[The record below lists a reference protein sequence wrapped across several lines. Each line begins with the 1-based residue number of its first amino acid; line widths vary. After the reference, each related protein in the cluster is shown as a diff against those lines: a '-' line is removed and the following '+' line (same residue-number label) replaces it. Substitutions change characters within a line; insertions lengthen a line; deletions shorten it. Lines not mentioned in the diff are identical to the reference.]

1 MQKQTTLF
9 SFFSRTPKSATSSPS
24 SSTSKS
30 QTNGSSTPPGGDG
43 DDNVSMSGETPSKSL
58 VSTPVSRTGGEK
70 RRRTSGGQSAELGGS
85 RKKVKNEDSPSKE
98 YSEGTLVWAKLEGY
112 PWWPAMIRGETHGG
126 AYSRKSAVEF
136 HVQFFD
142 DPPSR
147 AWIRKGDLKIYR
159 GSQDADIP
167 PARSDRAWLSACK
180 IADDALAL
188 KTEKRLE
195 KHWIE
200 FTPSEEENN
209 GNCSAESEE
218 EEEPKTETE
227 RMETPKSRSS
237 RREVKKHKRVLTIA
251 SSSEDEES
259 EVVSKSSKKLNTS
272 NLKKPRKEEDEDDY
286 SPTKNGSLEEES
298 ESSESLV
305 ESEKMSEVESGTDHD
320 EDDTPKKTPKRSAP
334 KAKQK
339 LSATPN
345 RGSPVV
351 SKVDMKGRLQQF
363 NIKDTPNSSLS
374 SPKPESNKG
383 IEESDALWEHMRLTW
398 AQDGKRMDANRR
410 KQTHPDYDPRT
421 LYVPPEYFNSK
432 SPAMRQ
438 WWEMKSKHFDT
449 ILFFKVGKFY
459 EFYHWDA
466 CTAVQELSIT
476 FMKGDYAHSGF
487 PEISFSR
494 FANTLMEKGYKV
506 ARIEQTETPAMLEKR
521 VKTSKPAK
529 HEKVIKREICQIAT
543 KGVRYASFQDDSSS
557 SPFTPESAYLYAIVE
572 KSSSST
578 AEGSS
583 FGVCF
588 IDTTI
593 GTFHIG
599 EFEDD
604 RHASRL
610 RTLFSHFTPVQIL
623 HERGKLSSCLQQLLQ
638 NMSSVRKDPLLPDT
652 EFWGAKKT
660 LKFLAEE
667 YFRDKE
673 AGGAPQWPP
682 EFQAVLSKSDG
693 LGLTPDEDWELG
705 VRSLGAV
712 VWYLKDCLLD
722 HDLLSQ
728 KKFEVY
734 KPADIS
740 SNATVPSL
748 PERLKRSKY
757 MILDGVTLRNLEI
770 LEGPLSLLSTLDKC
784 GTNFGKRLLRHWVC
798 LPLAI
803 PADICDRQDAIEELM
818 CIRERRDKVV
828 PLLKSLPDLE
838 RLLTKTHYLGSA
850 YRSKNHPDGRAIF
863 FNEINYSKNKIND
876 LITVLK
882 GFKTCVKIIKEFKNA
897 KDEDEIKSSL
907 ITRVIEGFPSLDKLL
922 TYFDNAFDH
931 QAASKEGK
939 IKPRPGADE
948 QFDNARQTVAEIQS
962 EADEYLKDISRQ
974 LKARAVYFGSDKK
987 RFQIEVPDYV
997 KVSKEFEMSSG
1008 RKGFKRYYNA
1018 KTKGFL
1024 ASIME
1029 AETERE
1035 EILRDITRRIFAQF
1049 DKDRETWS
1057 RAVECIATLDVL
1069 ISLAIYSESQ
1079 DLMCRPTLSYSS
1091 LPFLNIVE
1099 GRHPCVASDSYIPND
1114 TKMGVEIEDETPKGN
1129 FVILTG
1135 PNMGG
1140 KSTLMRQV
1148 GLLTILSQLGCH
1160 VPAEKCELSV
1170 VDRVFTRLGANDN
1183 IGEGESTFFVEMS
1196 ETSAILKHA
1205 TPSSLL
1211 LIDELGRGTAT
1222 YDGTAIAYAVAKE
1235 LSERKCRSFFS
1246 THYHTLVEALQDMPL
1261 IQMSHMACMVENENE
1276 DDPTQE
1282 SITFLYKMISGP
1294 CPKSYGFNAARL
1306 AGIND
1311 DVIRVAYK
1319 KAKELESVVN
1329 GIRSFTAICTGIQ
1342 EKKFSMKDFA
1352 ALKI

>member
-9 SFFSRTPKSATSSPS
+9 SFFNRTPKSSNSSPS
-24 SSTSKS
+24 SSTSRS
-30 QTNGSSTPPGGDG
+30 ENNGSCTPTTTTG
-43 DDNVSMSGETPSKSL
+43 DDNDNAATTPTSRPL

-70 RRRTSGGQSAELGGS
+70 RRRTSGGQSAEPCGS
-85 RKKVKNEDSPSKE
+85 RKKIKNEDSPSKE
-98 YSEGTLVWAKLEGY
+98 YSEGTVVWAKLEGY
-112 PWWPAMIRGETHGG
+112 PWWPAMIRGESHGG

-142 DPPSR
+142 NPPSR
-147 AWIRKGDLKIYR
+147 AWIRKGNLKLY
-159 GSQDADIP
+159 GGNQDADIP
-167 PARSDRAWLSACK
+167 PAKSDRGWLSACK
-180 IADDALAL
+180 TADNALSL
-188 KTEKRLE
+188 RVGERLE

-200 FTPSEEENN
+200 FSSDVEDNN
-209 GNCSAESEE
+209 GHCSAENSEAEKE
-218 EEEPKTETE
+218 EVSECI
-227 RMETPKSRSS
+227 ETPKSRS
-237 RREVKKHKRVLTIA
+237 RRNVKKHKRVLAIA
-251 SSSEDEES
+251 SSSEEDD
-259 EVVSKSSKKLNTS
+259 EVVSSNSKGSKKANY
-272 NLKKPRKEEDEDDY
+272 KKSKNEHEEDTY

-298 ESSESLV
+298 ESSESPV
-305 ESEKMSEVESGTDHD
+305 ESENESEVESISDD
-320 EDDTPKKTPKRSAP
+320 EDVPKSASKRSAT
-334 KAKQK
+334 KGKQK
-339 LSATPN
+339 PSGTPN
-345 RGSPVV
+345 GRSPAV
-351 SKVDMKGRLQQF
+351 SKVDVKSRLQQF
-363 NIKDTPNSSLS
+363 TSSDIKCG
-374 SPKPESNKG
+374 SPKPGPSATEKTENV
-383 IEESDALWEHMRLTW
+383 WEHMKLSW
-398 AQDGKRMDANRR
+398 AQEGRRLDSKRR
-410 KQTHPDYDPRT
+410 KETDLDYDPRT
-421 LYVPPEYFNSK
+421 LYVPKDFLDSRTPG
-432 SPAMRQ
+432 MRQ
-438 WWEMKSKHFDT
+438 WWVLKSQHFDT

-466 CTAVQELSIT
+466 CIAVQELGIT
-476 FMKGDYAHSGF
+476 YMKGEYAHSGF
-487 PEISFSR
+487 PEISYSR
-494 FANTLMEKGYKV
+494 FANALVEKGYKV
-506 ARIEQTETPAMLEKR
+506 ARIEQTETPAMLAER
-521 VKTSKPAK
+521 VKNTKPNK
-529 HEKVIKREICQIAT
+529 HEKVITREICQVAT
-543 KGVRYASFQDDSSS
+543 KGVRYASFQDDFTS
-557 SPFTPESAYLYAIVE
+557 SPFTPESMYLYAVVE
-572 KSSSST
+572 KSASAT
-578 AEGSS
+578 AEGFT

-599 EFEDD
+599 QFNDD

-623 HERGKLSSCLQQLLQ
+623 HERGKVSSCLQQLLH
-638 NMSSVRKDPLLPDT
+638 NMSGVRKDPLLPDT
-652 EFWGAKKT
+652 EFWSAKKT
-660 LKFLAEE
+660 LKFLAEQE
-667 YFRDKE
+667 YYRDSESTSPK
-673 AGGAPQWPP
+673 WPA
-682 EFQAVLSKSDG
+682 EFQTVLSKTDG
-693 LGLTPDEDWELG
+693 LGLSPDDDWELG
-705 VRSLGAV
+705 VRCLGAV
-712 VWYLKDCLLD
+712 VWYLKHCLLD

-734 KPADIS
+734 KPADVIS
-740 SNATVPSL
+740 NTDIPSL
-748 PERLKRSKY
+748 PERLKGPKY
-757 MILDGVTLRNLEI
+757 MILDGISLRNLDV

-798 LPLAI
+798 LPFAI
-803 PADICDRQDAIEELM
+803 PEEICDRQDAIEDLM
-818 CIRERRDKVV
+818 RMRECRGKVI

-838 RLLTKTHYLGSA
+838 RLLSKTHYLGSA
-850 YRSKNHPDGRAIF
+850 HRSKNHPDGRAIF

-876 LITVLK
+876 LIAVLK
-882 GFKTCVKIIKEFKNA
+882 GFKTCVKVIKEFKNVQ
-897 KDEDEIKSSL
+897 DEIKSSL
-907 ITRVIEGFPSLDKLL
+907 LTRVIQGFPSLDKIL
-922 TYFDNAFDH
+922 THFDNAFDH
-931 QAASKEGK
+931 QAASKDGK
-939 IKPRPGADE
+939 IKPKPGADE
-948 QFDNARQTVAEIQS
+948 EYDNAKKAVNDIQS
-962 EADEYLKDISRQ
+962 QAEDYLKGISKQ
-974 LKARAVYFGSDKK
+974 LSNRVVYFGSDKK
-987 RFQIEVPDYV
+987 RFQIEVPDNV
-997 KVSKEFEMSSG
+997 KVPKEFEMSSS

-1018 KTKGFL
+1018 KTREFL
-1024 ASIME
+1024 AAIMK

-1035 EILRDITRRIFAQF
+1035 EILRDITRRIFSQF

-1069 ISLAIYSESQ
+1069 ISLTLYSESQ
-1079 DLMCRPTLSYSS
+1079 DLMCRPTVSYSS
-1091 LPFLNIVE
+1091 EPFLNIVE
-1099 GRHPCVASDSYIPND
+1099 GRHPCVASDTYIAND
-1114 TKMGVEIEDETPKGN
+1114 TTMGLEGERSTQEGN
-1129 FVILTG
+1129 FIILTG

-1148 GLLTILSQLGCH
+1148 GLLTVLSHLGCY

-1246 THYHTLVEALQDMPL
+1246 THYHSLVEALQDMPH

-1329 GIRSFTAICTGIQ
+1329 GIRSFTGICSGIRK
-1342 EKKFSMKDFA
+1342 KKFSMKDFA